1 MPASAELFTVRTP
14 GDAWALLVAHIH
26 PITRVEDIDTARALG
41 RVLATDL
48 VSSEDLPAFR
58 RSTVDG
64 YAVIAY
70 DTHGATPG
78 LPALLS
84 VAGEA
89 PMGQIVDTPIALG
102 QAVWVHTGSM
112 IPPDA
117 DAVVMVEHTQPVSS
131 GPAPMDLPEAGIP
144 AAIEVMRPVAEGEN
158 ILQVGEDARAGGIVA
173 RRGHCLRPADIGA
186 MMALG
191 NTRVTV
197 MARPRVGILSTGD
210 EVIPPEQVPGI
221 GQVRDVNAYALSA
234 LVEQAGG
241 EAVRYGIIPDDRAAL
256 ERAAGQARRECDAV
270 ILSAG
275 SSVSYRDMSL
285 EVIQGL
291 GGPGVL
297 VHGVSVKPG
306 KPTILA
312 MADGVPVFGLPG
324 NPASAMVVAELFV
337 VPTVR
342 ALLGAAVAP
351 RASVLARL
359 ARNVAST
366 TGREDFVPVRLE
378 TRADGLWAIPVFG
391 KSNLIVTLLRADGTL
406 RVAQDENGL
415 QAGAW
420 VTVNL

>member
-14 GDAWALLVAHIH
+14 ADAWALLASHLG
-26 PITRVEDIDTARALG
+26 PISRVENVDSAEALG
-41 RVLATDL
+41 RVLAGD
-48 VSSEDLPAFR
+48 VISPEDLPAFR

-64 YAVIAY
+64 YAVIAF
-70 DTHGATPG
+70 DTHGATAG

-84 VAGEA
+84 VVGEA

-117 DAVVMVEHTQPVSS
+117 DAVVMVEYTQPVGAHS
-131 GPAPMDLPEAGIP
+131 GPGGLP
-144 AAIEVMRPVAEGEN
+144 AAIEVMRPLAEGEN
-158 ILQVGEDARAGGIVA
+158 VLQIGEDAQAGGVVA
-173 RRGHCLRPADIGA
+173 RRGHALRPADIGA
-186 MMALG
+186 LMALG
-191 NTRVTV
+191 ITRVQVVT
-197 MARPRVGILSTGD
+197 RPRVGILSTGD
-210 EVIPPEQVPGI
+210 EVIAPDRAPSI
-221 GQVRDVNAYALSA
+221 GEVRDVNAYALSA

-241 EAVRYGIIPDDRAAL
+241 EAIRFGIIPDDRAAL
-256 ERAAGQARRECDAV
+256 EAAAGQARRECDAV

-285 EVIQGL
+285 EVIDGL
-291 GGPGVL
+291 GRPGVL

-312 MADGVPVFGLPG
+312 VANGVPVFGLPG

-337 VPTVR
+337 VPAIR
-342 ALLGAAVAP
+342 ALLGATVPA

-378 TRADGLWAIPVFG
+378 ARPDGLWAVPVFG
-391 KSNLIVTLLRADGTL
+391 KSNLIVTLLRAEGTL
-406 RVAQDENGL
+406 RVPQDENGL

-420 VTVNL
+420 VTVTL

>member
-14 GDAWALLVAHIH
+14 VDAWALLASHLR
-26 PITRVEDIDTARALG
+26 PIERSEVIDTALALG
-41 RVLATDL
+41 RVLSEDI
-48 VSSEDLPAFR
+48 VSPEDLPAFQ

-64 YAVIAY
+64 YAVIAF
-70 DTHGATPG
+70 DTHGATAG
-78 LPALLS
+78 LPALLN
-84 VAGEA
+84 VVGEA
-89 PMGQIVDTPIALG
+89 PMGQRVDTPMALG
-102 QAVWVHTGSM
+102 QAVAVHTGSM
-112 IPPDA
+112 VPPDA
-117 DAVVMVEHTQPVSS
+117 DAVVMVEYTQS
-131 GPAPMDLPEAGIP
+131 AGAQTGTGGWP

-158 ILQVGEDARAGGIVA
+158 VLQVGEDAQMGGVVA

-186 MMALG
+186 LMALG
-191 NTRVTV
+191 ITRIPVV
-197 MARPRVGILSTGD
+197 ARPRVGILSTGD
-210 EVIPPEQVPGI
+210 EVIPPERAPAI

-241 EAVRYGIIPDDRAAL
+241 EPTRYGIIPDDRAAL
-256 ERAAGQARRECDAV
+256 EAAAGRARRECDAV

-291 GGPGVL
+291 GLPGVL

-324 NPASAMVVAELFV
+324 NPASAMVVSELFV
-337 VPTVR
+337 VPAIR
-342 ALLGAAVAP
+342 ALLGASGQP
-351 RASVLARL
+351 RASVPARL

-378 TRADGLWAIPVFG
+378 TRADGLWAIPLFG
-391 KSNLIVTLLRADGTL
+391 KSNLIVTLLRADGAL
-406 RVAQDENGL
+406 RVPQDENGL
-415 QAGAW
+415 PAGAW
-420 VTVNL
+420 VTVTL

>member
-14 GDAWALLVAHIH
+14 ADAWALLASYLR
-26 PITRVEDIDTARALG
+26 PLSRIDVIETASALG
-41 RVLATDL
+41 RVLSEDI
-48 VSSEDLPAFR
+48 VSPEDLPAFQ

-64 YAVIAY
+64 YAVIAF
-70 DTHGATPG
+70 DTHGATAG

-84 VAGEA
+84 VVGEA
-89 PMGQIVDTPIALG
+89 PMGQRVDTPMTLG
-102 QAVWVHTGSM
+102 QAVVVHTGSM
-112 IPPDA
+112 VPPAA
-117 DAVVMVEHTQPVSS
+117 DAVVMVEYTQP
-131 GPAPMDLPEAGIP
+131 AGAQTGTDGWP

-158 ILQVGEDARAGGIVA
+158 VLQVGEDARTGGVVA

-186 MMALG
+186 LMALG
-191 NTRVTV
+191 ITRISVV
-197 MARPRVGILSTGD
+197 VRPRVGILSTGD
-210 EVIPPEQVPGI
+210 EVISPDRVPAI

-241 EAVRYGIIPDDRAAL
+241 EPIRYGIIPDDRAAL
-256 ERAAGQARRECDAV
+256 EAAAGRARRECDAV

-291 GGPGVL
+291 GLPGVL

-337 VPTVR
+337 VPAIR
-342 ALLGAAVAP
+342 ALLGASAQP
-351 RASVLARL
+351 RASVPARL

-378 TRADGLWAIPVFG
+378 TRADGLWAIPLFG

-406 RVAQDENGL
+406 RVPQDENGL
-415 QAGAW
+415 PAGAW
-420 VTVNL
+420 VTVTL

>member
-14 GDAWALLVAHIH
+14 ADAWALLASHLR
-26 PITRVEDIDTARALG
+26 PLSRVEVVSTGQALG
-41 RVLATDL
+41 RVLADDV
-48 VSSEDLPAFR
+48 VSPEDLPAFR

-64 YAVIAY
+64 YAVMAF

-78 LPALLS
+78 LPSLLA
-84 VAGEA
+84 VVGEA
-89 PMGQIVDTPIALG
+89 PMGQPVDTPMSLG
-102 QAVWVHTGSM
+102 QTVWVHTGSM

-117 DAVVMVEHTQPVSS
+117 DAVVMVEHTQPAGAQTSS
-131 GPAPMDLPEAGIP
+131 GGLP

-158 ILQVGEDARAGGIVA
+158 VLLIGEDAHAGGVVA
-173 RRGHCLRPADIGA
+173 RRGHALRPADIGA
-186 MMALG
+186 LMALG
-191 NTRVTV
+191 ITRIQVV
-197 MARPRVGILSTGD
+197 ARPRVGILSTGD
-210 EVIPPEQVPGI
+210 EVIAPDRAPAI

-241 EAVRYGIIPDDRAAL
+241 EAVRFGIIPDDRSAL
-256 ERAAGQARRECDAV
+256 ELAAGQARRECDAV

-285 EVIQGL
+285 EVIDGL
-291 GGPGVL
+291 GRPGVL

-324 NPASAMVVAELFV
+324 NPASALVVAELFV
-337 VPTVR
+337 VPAIR
-342 ALLGAAVAP
+342 ALLGAGMPA
-351 RASVLARL
+351 RASVAARL

-378 TRADGLWAIPVFG
+378 TRPDGLWAVPVFG
-391 KSNLIVTLLRADGTL
+391 KSNLIVTLLRAEGTL
-406 RVAQDENGL
+406 RVPQDENGL

-420 VTVNL
+420 VTVTL